1 MLGKLQ
7 AEENESFNHLSG
19 TQNKGWLGE
28 RERERE
34 RDYQNSICLYEPE
47 DIWPHIRLKQKA

>member
-7 AEENESFNHLSG
+7 AEESDSFNHLSG

-28 RERERE
+28 RETIMQLE
-34 RDYQNSICLYEPE
+34 YTFSLLPAL
-47 DIWPHIRLKQKA
+47 PTT